1 MVSAA
6 NFYDATII
14 MLITGQPHLPEYLL
28 LRDTLYLL
36 QGISGKYIRL
46 SVSDDDPEQ
55 NKLAFVEDSVSLVA
69 LLISSHN

>member
-1 MVSAA
+1 MVSATD
-6 NFYDATII
+6 FYDASII
-14 MLITGQPHLPEYLL
+14 ILIAGQPHLPEYLL

-55 NKLAFVEDSVSLVA
+55 NKLVFVEDSVSLIT
-69 LLISSHN
+69 LLISNHD